1 MTRRVWFR
9 TAVSGVFTVGLVV
22 GAACGGTPSP
32 EDEARATTVPPHSSA
47 LAIIDVT
54 VIRMDGNP
62 PLRGA
67 TVVIRDGRI
76 AELGPDADVAP
87 PPRARRID
95 GNGRFLI
102 PGLVDAHVHL
112 RSNRELLS
120 YLRHGVTT
128 IWNLSG
134 TTSDAP
140 DILETRRAIA
150 EGTLLG
156 PTIYTTGPVLDGDP
170 PIFGAVST
178 VVTDPSRADSVVA
191 RQHRR
196 GFDFL
201 KIYNN
206 LSPAVAEA
214 AIAAAHSRGVPV
226 FGHIPRRPDRAT
238 ALPRVLGVG
247 LDVIAHAEEVFFT
260 HAYPGVEEMLDAGEI
275 PYRDTAKIPE
285 VVSIIREAD
294 AAVIPNLSFVAVTRR
309 QLDDAEAMRENSAKL
324 LEHPEARHLSPAT
337 REMWTRS
344 NVTRRSNLE
353 RFDRRERAKFPYV
366 RRLTRELAAAGVP
379 LFAGTDA
386 TLPGL
391 FPGASLHLDLREL
404 VTAGLTPHEA
414 LRAATRA
421 PGTFVSRHVPGA
433 PRTGVIEP
441 GARADL
447 VLLAADPL
455 ADIGNTERITGV
467 VVRGR
472 WLSAQELD
480 ERRNRRAQ

>member
-1 MTRRVWFR
+1 MITCVRFASVRSCVL
-9 TAVSGVFTVGLVV
+9 TVGLV
-22 GAACGGTPSP
+22 ACLACGGTPSP
-32 EDEARATTVPPHSSA
+32 EAEARATTVPPDSSA
-47 LAIIDVT
+47 LAIVDVT
-54 VIRMDGNP
+54 VIPMDGGP
-62 PLRGA
+62 TLHDA

-76 AELGPDADVAP
+76 VEVGLLDEVEP
-87 PPRARRID
+87 PPGARTID
-95 GNGRFLI
+95 GKDRFLI

-112 RSNRELLS
+112 RSDRELLS

-191 RQHRR
+191 RQRRR

-214 AIAAAHSRGVPV
+214 AITAAHSRGAPV

-238 ALPRVLGVG
+238 ALQRVLDAG

-260 HAYPGVEEMLDAGEI
+260 YAYPGVEQMLDAEKI
-275 PYRDTAKIPE
+275 PYRDTTRIPE
-285 VVSIIREAD
+285 VVSFIRDAG

-309 QLDDAEAMRENSAKL
+309 QLDDVEALRENPAKL

-337 REMWTRS
+337 RDMWTRS

-353 RFDRRERAKFPYV
+353 RFDRREQAKFAYV
-366 RRLTRELAAAGVP
+366 RQLTRELAAAGVP

-391 FPGASLHLDLREL
+391 LPGPSLHLELREL
-404 VTAGLTPHEA
+404 VEAGLTPREA
-414 LRAATRA
+414 LRAATLA
-421 PGTFVSRHVPGA
+421 PGAFVSRHVPGA
-433 PRTGVIEP
+433 PPAGVIEP

-447 VLLAADPL
+447 VLLTADPL
-455 ADIGNTERITGV
+455 ADIANTERITGI

-472 WLSAQELD
+472 WFSRRELD
-480 ERRNRRAQ
+480 ELRNRRTR